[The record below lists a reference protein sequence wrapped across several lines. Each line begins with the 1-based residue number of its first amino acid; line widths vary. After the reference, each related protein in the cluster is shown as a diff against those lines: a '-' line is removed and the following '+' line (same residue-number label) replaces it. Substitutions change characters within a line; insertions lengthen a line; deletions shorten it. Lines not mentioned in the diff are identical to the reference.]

1 MPNCRAYR
9 KSSPQCKFS
18 YHTFKSPPIR
28 VAGLKNL
35 VLYGW
40 FQQNIL
46 DIAFFQLPEFYTY
59 RHTDDSI
66 HRKHNLFR
74 TKAVLR
80 WDRSSYSLIIQM
92 DCPVVVINFFSAAQ
106 IYYTK
111 MAWIFLR
118 IIMDLLNTF
127 FADILRPT
135 QIFIWN
141 KGESQQ
147 AVLLLFGENLSTG
160 LDFVEFWVSRSPK
173 LLI

>member
-1 MPNCRAYR
+1 MTPYIE
-9 KSSPQCKFS
+9 SIIFS
-18 YHTFKSPPIR
+18 APK
-28 VAGLKNL
+28 
-35 VLYGW
+35 LYFDGIG
-40 FQQNIL
+40 QVI
-46 DIAFFQLPEFYTY
+46 
-59 RHTDDSI
+59 
-66 HRKHNLFR
+66 
-74 TKAVLR
+74 
-80 WDRSSYSLIIQM
+80 SLIIQM
-92 DCPVVVINFFSAAQ
+92 DCPVAVINFFSAAQ